1 MAIRRIAEILLFCL
15 FFCAA
20 VASGQQPPAQDLVQF
35 RKENRSLVV
44 DLALIRK
51 KSRFLGWK
59 YAART
64 GQEVPARRQQTAG
77 DRIASEKSQHDFLS
91 RAMASS
97 ATAAFAN
104 PGFATRMHLP
114 TGYIPTG
121 IVEGDFNGDGHLDI
135 AICNGGENTIYV
147 EMGNGDGT
155 FQVPEVLYTQGQ
167 APDWIEAVSLRN
179 NEKLDLVVSDGDSNS
194 VEVFL
199 GNGDGT
205 FQAGIQV
212 QFQQTP
218 TFVLAGDFNGD
229 GKPDIVVGLTVDPGA
244 LQPQFEVLLGDG
256 TGGFSGTV
264 VPPPI
269 LGNPDA
275 PTPTGWI
282 ASGDLNKDGFVDLVV
297 TVTGGFTI
305 TYLNQHGTAFSQ
317 GNAFGPDDGP
327 MVVGLGDMDGDGCLD
342 AVELGTFGRVTI
354 AKGTCDG
361 NFTQDE
367 FVGEAGDLEPAVKVV
382 DVNGDGNL
390 DVVASAAYYAAG
402 GGGYGAEAGYLVTV
416 LKGDGKGGLAPAQ
429 IYRGGPDA
437 YSLVVAD
444 FTGDQRP
451 EIITADSYENTAS
464 FYLNDGSGNYGG
476 AQGEAI
482 TTPQGVANAP
492 NPLVPMLT
500 ADLNGDGH
508 PDLILIE
515 DPLQFTAMLND
526 GTGKFLPPVYTP
538 IALSPAAG
546 VPGFITGAFRNPKT
560 PDVIYIAMDEA
571 PNYVAFFPGNGD
583 GSFGTGT
590 MLANLPNPENLV
602 AGDFNGD
609 GKLDFAVYGQNGNSL
624 LELDVFLGHGDGT
637 FTELPAQTFSYP
649 APEGGPQQ
657 MFAIDLNHDGKFDLL
672 VGNNTN
678 GGWTDSG
685 DDLLE
690 YLGNGDGTFRA
701 PTVLISHFGAVAVAD
716 VNGDGLP
723 DLIQGRDPTED
734 VGASIFGTPGVTI
747 YLGQANGTFIRQP
760 TYVLPGVSLPTV
772 NPVLVGDF
780 NGDGK
785 PDIAVRYFQDEGVPD
800 EARLRVLQGVGD
812 GTFIVSGDVFQ
823 LPEYSNPFVGADFN
837 GDGAT
842 DLVELVGYTSSF
854 HTIPA
859 APGPALNIQLDSSP
873 IIGPSGSATVTL
885 DMPATSTQTVMLS
898 ASDLAVQLPA
908 TLTFSAGQQSQDFQ
922 FSLGSGFDATH
933 ALAIYA
939 ELGSTTAVA
948 YGIRPNPNANAGIS
962 MQVGLGLQSSVGSI
976 SPGEDLGTS
985 VTLTS
990 TGGYTGTFAGFTC
1003 SGLPS
1008 GAACVFGTNEVFIGI
1023 GKAFGVGLTI
1033 TTSSETP
1040 LGVYSVQVSATDGH
1054 INPSFT
1060 FSFGVGDF
1068 AVSISPAT
1076 VVTGPSGASIPQI
1089 TAGSI
1094 NGLNEQLSVTCS
1106 GLPAN
1111 VQCGLTGLLMIG
1123 GGTGLEVSG
1132 GPNSAA
1138 DYPFQITAKANIA
1151 EHTIG
1156 AVLRVGDFTATLDKT
1171 AATLAP
1177 GQSATFNVTLKSIN
1191 HYTSS
1196 ISFACE
1202 PASSVVTCTTP
1213 TSATPLTDGQTVTIP
1228 INVTASS
1235 TSGALSTPTSLRIYP
1250 LSSIGG
1256 WAAVFLFTVVASIV
1270 RNRRMRVYVLG
1281 FLLLSMTVVSC
1292 GGGGSSQIVAPP
1304 PPPPPPPSNQVVNVG
1319 LFALA
1324 QTTFSDSNN
1333 QKTLGPLTITVQQ

>member
-1 MAIRRIAEILLFCL
+1 MSRARANSS
-15 FFCAA
+15 AA
-20 VASGQQPPAQDLVQF
+20 VFS
-35 RKENRSLVV
+35 
-44 DLALIRK
+44 
-51 KSRFLGWK
+51 
-59 YAART
+59 
-64 GQEVPARRQQTAG
+64 
-77 DRIASEKSQHDFLS
+77 
-91 RAMASS
+91 
-97 ATAAFAN
+97 N
-104 PGFATRMHLP
+104 PGFATRTHLP
-114 TGYIPTG
+114 TGYIPTA
-121 IVEGDFNGDGHLDI
+121 IVEGDFNGDGHLDV
-135 AICNGGENTIYV
+135 AICNGGDNTVYV

-179 NEKLDLVVSDGDSNS
+179 NGKLDLIVSDGDSNS

-205 FQAGIQV
+205 FQAGSQV
-212 QFQQTP
+212 QTQQTP

-269 LGNPDA
+269 LGNPDT

-282 ASGDLNKDGFVDLVV
+282 ASGDLNKDGFVDLVA

-500 ADLNGDGH
+500 ADLNGDGY

-560 PDVIYIAMDEA
+560 LDVIYIAMDEA

-583 GSFGTGT
+583 GSFGSGT
-590 MLANLPNPENLV
+590 MLATLQVPEHLV
-602 AGDFNGD
+602 TGDFNND
-609 GKLDFAVYGQNGNSL
+609 GKLDFAVYGQNGSSL

-637 FTELPAQTFSYP
+637 FTELPAQIFSYP

-657 MFAIDLNHDGKFDLL
+657 MFAIDLNHDGKLDLL

-747 YLGQANGTFIRQP
+747 YLGQANGTFIQQP

-823 LPEYSNPFVGADFN
+823 LPEYSNPFVGADFS

-842 DLVELVGYTSSF
+842 DLVELAGYTSSF

-859 APGPALNIQLDSSP
+859 APGPALDIQLDSSP

-885 DMPATSTQTVMLS
+885 DLPATSTETVTLS
-898 ASDLAVQLPA
+898 ASDPAVQLPA
-908 TLTFSAGQQSQDFQ
+908 TLVFSVGQQSQDFQ
-922 FSLGSGFDATH
+922 FSVGSGFDATH
-933 ALAIYA
+933 ALALYA
-939 ELGSTTAVA
+939 KLSAATVVA
-948 YGIRPNPNANAGIS
+948 YGIRPNPNVNSGVS
-962 MQVGLGLQSSVGSI
+962 MQIGFGPQNSVGSV
-976 SPGEDLGTS
+976 SPGEDLKTS

-990 TGGYTGTFAGFTC
+990 TGGYTGTFSGFAC
-1003 SGLPS
+1003 NGLPS
-1008 GAACVFGTNEVFIGI
+1008 GASCTFGTSEVFIGV

-1040 LGVYSVQVSATDGH
+1040 LGVYTVQISATDGH
-1054 INPSFT
+1054 IDPSST

-1068 AVSISPAT
+1068 ALSISLAT

-1089 TAGSI
+1089 TATSI
-1094 NGLNEQLSVTCS
+1094 NGLNEELSVTCS
-1106 GLPAN
+1106 GLPTN
-1111 VQCGLTGLLMIG
+1111 VQCGLTGVFMVG
-1123 GGTGLEVSG
+1123 GGTGLELSG

-1138 DYPFQITAKANIA
+1138 DYPFQITAKANLA
-1151 EHTIG
+1151 QHTIG

-1171 AATLAP
+1171 AATLSP
-1177 GQSATFNVTLKSIN
+1177 GQSAIFNVTLKSIN

-1202 PASSVVTCTTP
+1202 PASSLVNCTTA
-1213 TSATPLTDGQTVTIP
+1213 TGATPLTDGQTVTIP
-1228 INVTASS
+1228 ITVTASS
-1235 TSGALSTPTSLRIYP
+1235 TSSALSTPTTLRFYP

-1256 WAAVFLFTVVASIV
+1256 WAAVFLFTIVASML
-1270 RNRRMRVYVLG
+1270 RNRRTRLYVLG
-1281 FLLLSMTVVSC
+1281 FLLLSMIVVSC
-1292 GGGGSSQIVAPP
+1292 GGGGSSQTVA
-1304 PPPPPPPSNQVVNVG
+1304 PPPPPPSNQVVNVG
-1319 LFALA
+1319 LFAVA

-1333 QKTLGPLTITVQQ
+1333 QKTLGPLTITLQP